1 MPAYCLYHSNDNA
14 RYLFLYIPPKRSSLN
29 RPSWMPICRYHI
41 RREPSSRS
49 RSISGERQN
58 TATFPIGASPC
69 SRRSSSLRSTMT
81 FSKRLA
87 HRKQSHI
94 KQEHSAHRIR
104 EPLSQRVTPIAQR
117 TVFII
122 SAFTRAMCS
131 GRTSPSAFM
140 PLRTIVSAR
149 ESLIHF
155 CIGDERR
162 CPYVSL
168 WSSGDIFDRVNDLV
182 CNRSIHCP
190 TAIIVITI
198 TTDIANKPCQLI
210 KSRGIPPR
218 GTCLQPLANQVNLM
232 LILV

>member
-1 MPAYCLYHSNDNA
+1 
-14 RYLFLYIPPKRSSLN
+14 
-29 RPSWMPICRYHI
+29 
-41 RREPSSRS
+41 
-49 RSISGERQN
+49 
-58 TATFPIGASPC
+58 
-69 SRRSSSLRSTMT
+69 
-81 FSKRLA
+81 
-87 HRKQSHI
+87 
-94 KQEHSAHRIR
+94 
-104 EPLSQRVTPIAQR
+104 
-117 TVFII
+117 
-122 SAFTRAMCS
+122 
-131 GRTSPSAFM
+131 M

-190 TAIIVITI
+190 TAIIVITV

-218 GTCLQPLANQVNLM
+218 GTCLQPLANQVNLI
-232 LILV
+232 LIFV